1 MSISNDQ
8 SERNQATINKYIS
21 IKRNQMQKKDKRPT
35 NPKHVKNISD
45 CEIWRSKIIKE
56 ISNKIVEIQNTLYEE
71 DKIKSVNDK
80 INILLNE
87 KDDWE
92 ERILQLGGKD
102 YRVDNQGEMKRKK
115 GEYMYFGRA
124 RELPGVKELY
134 EIEKV
139 SAPKLKIEDMYK
151 NINKFYFEGY
161 DNFNDFNICNIETT
175 KDENIYEEE
184 EEEEEIDNIIKS
196 INNYNNINSKN
207 NFDIVDDILLK
218 NKKNEL
224 IEYITTKYS

>member
-71 DKIKSVNDK
+71 DKIKAVNDK

-102 YRVDNQGEMKRKK
+102 YRLDDQGEMKRKK

-124 RELPGVKELY
+124 RELPGVRELY

-175 KDENIYEEE
+175 KDENNYE

-196 INNYNNINSKN
+196 INNYNNTNSKD
-207 NFDIVDDILLK
+207 NFNIVDDILLK

>member
-21 IKRNQMQKKDKRPT
+21 IKRNQLQKKDKRPT

-71 DKIKSVNDK
+71 DKIKAVNDK

-102 YRVDNQGEMKRKK
+102 YRLDDQGEMKRKK

-124 RELPGVKELY
+124 RELPGVRELY

-175 KDENIYEEE
+175 KDENNYE

-196 INNYNNINSKN
+196 INNYNNTN
-207 NFDIVDDILLK
+207 NKDNFNIVDDILLK

>member
-21 IKRNQMQKKDKRPT
+21 IKRNQLQKKDKRPT

-71 DKIKSVNDK
+71 DKIKAVNDK

-102 YRVDNQGEMKRKK
+102 YRLDDQGEMKRKK

-124 RELPGVKELY
+124 RELPGVRELY

-161 DNFNDFNICNIETT
+161 DNFNDFNICNIDTT
-175 KDENIYEEE
+175 KDENNYE

-196 INNYNNINSKN
+196 INNYNNTNSKD
-207 NFDIVDDILLK
+207 NFNIVDDILLK

>member
-71 DKIKSVNDK
+71 DKIKAVNDK

-102 YRVDNQGEMKRKK
+102 YRLDDQGEMKRKK

-124 RELPGVKELY
+124 RELPGVRELY

-175 KDENIYEEE
+175 KDENNYE

-196 INNYNNINSKN
+196 INNYNNTN
-207 NFDIVDDILLK
+207 NKDNFNIVDDILLK